1 MKNNTHIIH
10 YFKLLIEMSF
20 FVNRF
25 LKGKWF
31 AKSNSILS
39 NKNKVLLVL
48 ATLRKY
54 MKAGGLQKVRKD
66 LALLAD
72 YVSDIIHGHYHNYN
86 KSSIILALAGLIY
99 VVSPLDV
106 IPDFLPIGFLDD
118 ITIITWAIAKI
129 ADELSKY
136 CQWKN
141 TLISHPS
148 ELDNI
153 EEVSYEIID

>member
-1 MKNNTHIIH
+1 
-10 YFKLLIEMSF
+10 MSF

-39 NKNKVLLVL
+39 NKNKVLLVI
-48 ATLRKY
+48 ATLRNY
-54 MKAGGLQKVRKD
+54 MKAGGLKKVRKD
-66 LALLAD
+66 LVLLTD
-72 YVSDIIHGHYHNYN
+72 YVSDIIHGRYHEYK

-106 IPDFLPIGFLDD
+106 IPDFLPLGFLDD

-129 ADELSKY
+129 AGELTRDS
-136 CQWKN
+136 QWKS
-141 TLISHPS
+141 TLITHPS
-148 ELDNI
+148 KSDDI
-153 EEVSYEIID
+153 EEVPYEIID

>member
-1 MKNNTHIIH
+1 
-10 YFKLLIEMSF
+10 MSF

-39 NKNKVLLVL
+39 NKKKVMLVL

-54 MKAGGLQKVRKD
+54 MKSGGLKKVSKD

-72 YVSDIIHGHYHNYN
+72 YVSDIIQGHYHNYN

-99 VVSPLDV
+99 VVSPIDFL
-106 IPDFLPIGFLDD
+106 PDFLPLGFLDD
-118 ITIITWAIAKI
+118 ITIITWAITKI
-129 ADELSKY
+129 AGELSKY
-136 CQWKN
+136 SQWKN
-141 TLISHPS
+141 TLITHPS
-148 ELDNI
+148 GLDDI
-153 EEVSYEIID
+153 EEVPYEEID

>member
-1 MKNNTHIIH
+1 
-10 YFKLLIEMSF
+10 MSF

-31 AKSNSILS
+31 AKSNSVLS

-54 MKAGGLQKVRKD
+54 MKAGGLKKVRKD
-66 LALLAD
+66 LVLLTD

-106 IPDFLPIGFLDD
+106 IPDFLPLGFLDD
-118 ITIITWAIAKI
+118 ITIITWAITNI
-129 ADELSKY
+129 AGELSKY
-136 CQWKN
+136 SQWKN
-141 TLISHPS
+141 SLITSIS
-148 ELDNI
+148 EADDI
-153 EEVSYEIID
+153 EEVPYEEID

>member
-1 MKNNTHIIH
+1 
-10 YFKLLIEMSF
+10 MSF

-39 NKNKVLLVL
+39 NKNKVLLVI
-48 ATLRKY
+48 ATLRNY
-54 MKAGGLQKVRKD
+54 MKAGGLKKVRKD
-66 LALLAD
+66 LVLLTD
-72 YVSDIIHGHYHNYN
+72 YVSDIIHGRYHEYN

-106 IPDFLPIGFLDD
+106 IPDFLPLGFLDD

-129 ADELSKY
+129 AGELSKY
-136 CQWKN
+136 SQWKS

-148 ELDNI
+148 GSDDI
-153 EEVSYEIID
+153 EEVPYEVIE

>member
-1 MKNNTHIIH
+1 
-10 YFKLLIEMSF
+10 MSF

-39 NKNKVLLVL
+39 NKKKVMLVL
-48 ATLRKY
+48 ASLRKY
-54 MKAGGLQKVRKD
+54 MKAGGLKKVSKD

-72 YVSDIIHGHYHNYN
+72 YVSDIIQGHYHNYN

-99 VVSPLDV
+99 VVSPIDFL
-106 IPDFLPIGFLDD
+106 PDFLPLGFLDD

-129 ADELSKY
+129 AGELSKY
-136 CQWKN
+136 SQWKN
-141 TLISHPS
+141 TLITNSS
-148 ELDNI
+148 GSDDI
-153 EEVSYEIID
+153 EEVPYEEID

>member
-1 MKNNTHIIH
+1 
-10 YFKLLIEMSF
+10 MSF

-39 NKNKVLLVL
+39 NKNKVLLVI
-48 ATLRKY
+48 ATLRNY

-66 LALLAD
+66 LVLLTD
-72 YVSDIIHGHYHNYN
+72 YVSDIIHGRYHEYN

-106 IPDFLPIGFLDD
+106 IPDFLPLGFLDD

-129 ADELSKY
+129 TGELTKY
-136 CQWKN
+136 SQWKS
-141 TLISHPS
+141 TLITHPS
-148 ELDNI
+148 KSDDI
-153 EEVSYEIID
+153 EEVPYEIID

>member
-1 MKNNTHIIH
+1 
-10 YFKLLIEMSF
+10 MSF

-39 NKNKVLLVL
+39 NKNKVLLVI
-48 ATLRKY
+48 ATLRNY
-54 MKAGGLQKVRKD
+54 MKAGGLKKVRKD
-66 LALLAD
+66 LVLLTD
-72 YVSDIIHGHYHNYN
+72 YVSDIIHGRYHEYN

-106 IPDFLPIGFLDD
+106 IPDFLPLGFLDD

-129 ADELSKY
+129 TGELTKY
-136 CQWKN
+136 SQWKS
-141 TLISHPS
+141 TLITHPS
-148 ELDNI
+148 KSDDI
-153 EEVSYEIID
+153 EEVPYEIID

>member
-1 MKNNTHIIH
+1 
-10 YFKLLIEMSF
+10 MSF

-31 AKSNSILS
+31 AKSNSVLS

-54 MKAGGLQKVRKD
+54 MKAGGLKNVRKD
-66 LALLAD
+66 LVLLTD
-72 YVSDIIHGHYHNYN
+72 YVSDIVHGHFHNYIQ
-86 KSSIILALAGLIY
+86 SSIILALAGLIY

-106 IPDFLPIGFLDD
+106 VPDFLPLGFLDD

-129 ADELSKY
+129 AGELSKY
-136 CQWKN
+136 SQWKS

-148 ELDNI
+148 DSDDI
-153 EEVSYEIID
+153 EEVPYEIID

>member
-1 MKNNTHIIH
+1 
-10 YFKLLIEMSF
+10 MSF

-31 AKSNSILS
+31 AKSNSVLS

-54 MKAGGLQKVRKD
+54 MKAGGLKKVRKD
-66 LALLAD
+66 LVLLTD

-106 IPDFLPIGFLDD
+106 IPDFLPLGFLDD
-118 ITIITWAIAKI
+118 ITIITWAITKI
-129 ADELSKY
+129 AGELSKY
-136 CQWKN
+136 SQWKN
-141 TLISHPS
+141 SLITSIS
-148 ELDNI
+148 EADDI
-153 EEVSYEIID
+153 EEVPYEEID

>member
-1 MKNNTHIIH
+1 
-10 YFKLLIEMSF
+10 MSF

-39 NKNKVLLVL
+39 NKKKVMLVL
-48 ATLRKY
+48 ASLRKY
-54 MKAGGLQKVRKD
+54 MKAGGLKKVSKD
-66 LALLAD
+66 LSLMAD

-99 VVSPLDV
+99 VVSPLD
-106 IPDFLPIGFLDD
+106 IFPDFLPLGFVDD

-136 CQWKN
+136 SKWKS

-148 ELDNI
+148 ESDDI
-153 EEVSYEIID
+153 EEVPYEIID

>member
-1 MKNNTHIIH
+1 
-10 YFKLLIEMSF
+10 MSF

-39 NKNKVLLVL
+39 NKKNVMLVI
-48 ATLRKY
+48 ATLRNY
-54 MKAGGLQKVRKD
+54 MKAGGLKKVSKD
-66 LALLAD
+66 LSLMAD
-72 YVSDIIHGHYHNYN
+72 YVSDIIQGHYHNYN

-106 IPDFLPIGFLDD
+106 VPDFLPLGFLDD

-129 ADELSKY
+129 ANELSKY
-136 CQWKN
+136 SQWKK
-141 TLISHPS
+141 TLITTTSGY
-148 ELDNI
+148 DDI
-153 EEVSYEIID
+153 EEVPYEEVE

>member
-1 MKNNTHIIH
+1 
-10 YFKLLIEMSF
+10 MSF

-39 NKNKVLLVL
+39 NKNKVLLVI
-48 ATLRKY
+48 ATLRNY
-54 MKAGGLQKVRKD
+54 MKAGGLKKVRKD
-66 LALLAD
+66 LVLLTD
-72 YVSDIIHGHYHNYN
+72 YVSDIIHGRYHEYN

-106 IPDFLPIGFLDD
+106 IPDFLPLGFLDD

-129 ADELSKY
+129 AGELSKY
-136 CQWKN
+136 SQWKN
-141 TLISHPS
+141 TLITHSS
-148 ELDNI
+148 GSDDI
-153 EEVSYEIID
+153 EEVPYEEID

>member
-1 MKNNTHIIH
+1 
-10 YFKLLIEMSF
+10 MSF
-20 FVNRF
+20 FVNQF

-39 NKNKVLLVL
+39 NKKKVMLVL
-48 ATLRKY
+48 ASLRKY
-54 MKAGGLQKVRKD
+54 MKAGGVKKVSKD
-66 LALLAD
+66 LSLMAD

-106 IPDFLPIGFLDD
+106 VPDFLPLGFLDD

-129 ADELSKY
+129 ANELLKY
-136 CQWKN
+136 SQWKS
-141 TLISHPS
+141 TLISTPS
-148 ELDNI
+148 ESDDI
-153 EEVSYEIID
+153 EEVPYEIID

>member
-1 MKNNTHIIH
+1 
-10 YFKLLIEMSF
+10 MSF

-39 NKNKVLLVL
+39 NKNKVLLVI
-48 ATLRKY
+48 ATLRNY
-54 MKAGGLQKVRKD
+54 MKAGGLKKVRKD
-66 LALLAD
+66 LVLLTD
-72 YVSDIIHGHYHNYN
+72 YVSDIIHGRYHEYN

-106 IPDFLPIGFLDD
+106 IPDFLPLGFLDD

-129 ADELSKY
+129 ACELSKY
-136 CQWKN
+136 SQWKS
-141 TLISHPS
+141 TLITHPS
-148 ELDNI
+148 KSDDI
-153 EEVSYEIID
+153 EEVPYEIID